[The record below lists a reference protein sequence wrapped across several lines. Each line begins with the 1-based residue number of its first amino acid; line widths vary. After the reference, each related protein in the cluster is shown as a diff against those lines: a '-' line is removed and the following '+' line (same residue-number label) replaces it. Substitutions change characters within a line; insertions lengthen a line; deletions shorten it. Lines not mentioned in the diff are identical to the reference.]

1 MLSAQKFMGYIQTS
15 VRKHRHGKICWK
27 RDETRK
33 IKQVQKL
40 IKAKIKMYNRDR
52 NQNTNQKECETDR
65 HTVKGDECLPKNVYY
80 VL

>member
-1 MLSAQKFMGYIQTS
+1 
-15 VRKHRHGKICWK
+15 
-27 RDETRK
+27 
-33 IKQVQKL
+33 
-40 IKAKIKMYNRDR
+40 MYNRDR